1 MVQNHRN
8 QLKNH
13 LRDLIMTRMIMQ
25 DQAAGLRNL
34 RSFQSNDSARVFTIA
49 GGKARIGKTSTVVNL
64 ATVLAKNGQRV
75 LLIDENPCHN
85 NICTQLGLQSRFD
98 LLHVINRDKK
108 LDQILLRGPENIT
121 ILSAMRGIHAL
132 NKLNSLE
139 QDWLIKSFSEL
150 TESVDIV
157 LIDTAMIG
165 TTHVLPL
172 SLASEQVMIVI
183 SGSAAALT
191 GAYALIKIMSQQY
204 TKQHFLI
211 LVNKVDSEAESL
223 AIYQNL
229 YKVTQQYL
237 TVTLEFIG
245 YIQSDEKL
253 RTATQLCKPAIEAF
267 PTSQAALCFRQ
278 LAHNIL
284 HSSCPDKYNGG
295 IGNFMQRLIRTS
307 HLSMAN
313 FTV

>member
-1 MVQNHRN
+1 
-8 QLKNH
+8 
-13 LRDLIMTRMIMQ
+13 MTKMIMQ

-34 RSFQSNDSARVFTIA
+34 VSFRAADSARVFTIA
-49 GGKARIGKTSTVVNL
+49 GGKTRVGKTSVAVNL
-64 ATVLAKNGQRV
+64 ATALAQNGQRV

-85 NICTQLGLQSRFD
+85 NICTNLGLQARFD

-108 LDQILLRGPENIT
+108 LNQVLLHGPENIT

-132 NKLNSLE
+132 NKLNLLE
-139 QDWLIKSFSEL
+139 QNWLIKIFSEL

-157 LIDTAMIG
+157 LIDTAMSG

-183 SGSAAALT
+183 SGSAASLT
-191 GAYALIKIMSQQY
+191 GAYVLIKILSQEY
-204 TKQHFLI
+204 AKQHFLI
-211 LVNKVDSEAESL
+211 LVNKVDSETESL

-229 YKVTQQYL
+229 YKVARRYL
-237 TVTLEFIG
+237 SVTLEFIG

-253 RTATQLCKPAIEAF
+253 RSATQLCKSVVEAF
-267 PTSQAALCFRQ
+267 PDSQAAMCFKQ
-278 LAHNIL
+278 LSHDIFR
-284 HSSCPDKYNGG
+284 SSCPDKYNGG
-295 IGNFMQRLIRTS
+295 IDNFMQRLIRTS

>member
-1 MVQNHRN
+1 MTKMV
-8 QLKNH
+8 
-13 LRDLIMTRMIMQ
+13 IQ

-34 RSFQSNDSARVFTIA
+34 VSFQAADSARVFTIA
-49 GGKARIGKTSTVVNL
+49 GGKSRVGKTSVAVNL
-64 ATVLAKNGQRV
+64 ATALAKNGQRV

-85 NICTQLGLQSRFD
+85 NICTNLGLQARFD

-108 LDQILLRGPENIT
+108 LNQVLLQGPENII

-139 QDWLIKSFSEL
+139 QNWLIKIFSEL

-157 LIDTAMIG
+157 LIDTAMSG

-183 SGSAAALT
+183 SGSAASLT
-191 GAYALIKIMSQQY
+191 GAYALIKILSQEY
-204 TKQHFLI
+204 AKQHFLI
-211 LVNKVDSEAESL
+211 LVNKVDSETESF

-229 YKVTQQYL
+229 YKVAHQYL
-237 TVTLEFIG
+237 SVTLEFIG

-253 RTATQLCKPAIEAF
+253 RSATQLCKSVVEAF
-267 PTSQAALCFRQ
+267 PASQAAMCFRQ
-278 LAHNIL
+278 LSHDIFR
-284 HSSCPDKYNGG
+284 SSCPDKYNGG
-295 IGNFMQRLIRTS
+295 IDNFMQRLIRTS

-313 FTV
+313 FKV

>member
-1 MVQNHRN
+1 
-8 QLKNH
+8 
-13 LRDLIMTRMIMQ
+13 MTKMIIQ

-34 RSFQSNDSARVFTIA
+34 VSFRTADSARVFTIA
-49 GGKARIGKTSTVVNL
+49 GGKTRVGKTSVAVNL
-64 ATVLAKNGQRV
+64 ATALAQNGQRV

-85 NICTQLGLQSRFD
+85 NICTNLGLQARFD

-108 LDQILLRGPENIT
+108 LNQVLLQGPENIT

-132 NKLNSLE
+132 NKLNLLE
-139 QDWLIKSFSEL
+139 QKWLIKIFSEL

-157 LIDTAMIG
+157 LIDTAMSG

-183 SGSAAALT
+183 SGSAASLT
-191 GAYALIKIMSQQY
+191 GAYVLIKILSQEY
-204 TKQHFLI
+204 AKQHFLI
-211 LVNKVDSEAESL
+211 LVNKVDSETESL

-229 YKVTQQYL
+229 YKVARRYL
-237 TVTLEFIG
+237 SVTLEFIG

-253 RTATQLCKPAIEAF
+253 RSATQLCKSVVEAF
-267 PTSQAALCFRQ
+267 PDSQATMCFKQ
-278 LAHNIL
+278 LSHDIFR
-284 HSSCPDKYNGG
+284 SSCPDKYNGG
-295 IGNFMQRLIRTS
+295 IDNFMQRLIRTS

>member
-1 MVQNHRN
+1 
-8 QLKNH
+8 
-13 LRDLIMTRMIMQ
+13 MTRMITQ

-34 RSFQSNDSARVFTIA
+34 VSFQAHDSARVFTIA
-49 GGKARIGKTSTVVNL
+49 GGKSRVGKTSVVVNL
-64 ATVLAKNGQRV
+64 ATALAKNGQRV
-75 LLIDENPCHN
+75 LLIDENSCHN
-85 NICTQLGLQSRFD
+85 NICTNLGLQARFD

-108 LDQILLRGPENIT
+108 LHQVLLQGPENIT

-132 NKLNSLE
+132 NKLSPFE

-150 TESVDIV
+150 TESVDVV
-157 LIDTAMIG
+157 LIDTAMTG

-183 SGSAAALT
+183 SGSAASLT
-191 GAYALIKIMSQQY
+191 GAYALIKIMSQEY
-204 TKQHFLI
+204 AKQHFLI
-211 LVNKVDSEAESL
+211 LVNKVESETESL

-229 YKVTQQYL
+229 YKVARQYL
-237 TVTLEFIG
+237 SVTLEFIG

-253 RTATQLCKPAIEAF
+253 RSATQLCKSVIDAF

-278 LAHNIL
+278 LSHDIFR
-284 HSSCPDKYNGG
+284 SSCPDKYNGG
-295 IGNFMQRLIRTS
+295 VDNFMQRLIRTS